1 MGLEASRKDGNSRQM
16 TDTSPL
22 RRTRRS
28 LPIALLRA
36 RESVMGPIREML
48 AKSGVNEQKWRVL
61 RVLQERGPSELTALA
76 DEACL
81 LLPSLTRI
89 ARAMEEDGLISR
101 VTPPD
106 DRRKTI
112 AAITLAG
119 EALIQAHSAQ
129 SAQIFARIE
138 RDFGAERL
146 EDLLDLLEALQDLPR
161 DKA

>member
-1 MGLEASRKDGNSRQM
+1 M

-112 AAITLAG
+112 AAITRAG

>member
-1 MGLEASRKDGNSRQM
+1 MGLEASGKDGNSRGM
-16 TDTSPL
+16 TDALPL

-48 AKSGVNEQKWRVL
+48 AQSGVNEQKWRVL
-61 RVLQERGPSELTALA
+61 RVLQERGPSELTVLA

-112 AAITLAG
+112 AAITPAG
-119 EALIQAHSAQ
+119 EALIRAHSAQ

-146 EDLLDLLEALQDLPR
+146 EDLLDLLEALQALPR
-161 DKA
+161 D

>member
-1 MGLEASRKDGNSRQM
+1 M
-16 TDTSPL
+16 TDTPL
-22 RRTRRS
+22 RRTKRS

-48 AKSGVNEQKWRVL
+48 AQSGVNEQKWRVL
-61 RVLQERGPSELTALA
+61 RVLQERGASELTVLA

-89 ARAMEEDGLISR
+89 ARTMEEDGLISR
-101 VTPPD
+101 TTPPD

-112 AAITLAG
+112 AAITAKG
-119 EALIQAHSAQ
+119 EDLIRTHSVE
-129 SAQIFARIE
+129 SARLFARIE

-146 EDLLDLLEALQDLPR
+146 EALLDMLEALQALPR
-161 DKA
+161 GKD

>member
-1 MGLEASRKDGNSRQM
+1 MSEDL
-16 TDTSPL
+16 PL
-22 RRTRRS
+22 RRTKRS

-48 AKSGVNEQKWRVL
+48 ASSGVNEQKWRVL
-61 RVLQERGPSELTALA
+61 RVLQERGPSELTQLA

-89 ARAMEEDGLISR
+89 ARTMEEDGLITR
-101 VTPPD
+101 TTPKD
-106 DRRKTI
+106 DRRKTV
-112 AAITLAG
+112 AAVTLAG
-119 EALIQAHSAQ
+119 EALIRAHSPQ

-146 EDLLDLLEALQDLPR
+146 EKLLDLLEELQALPR
-161 DKA
+161 AGEKG